1 LNKVVKQ
8 MKREMRLII
17 GVSGASGTIYAIK
30 LLEALK
36 NMNVETCL
44 ITSKAA
50 EEILKFENELSK
62 EAFIK
67 LASQFYEEND
77 LKAPVTSGSYKTN
90 GMIIVPCSMKTLAGI
105 ASGYTSNLIL
115 RAADVTLKER
125 RPLVLVVR
133 ETPLNLIHLENM
145 LKAAK
150 AGAIILPASPAFYH
164 KPKTILDLIDYIV
177 ERILRIFN
185 LPYKF
190 KIEWKGY

>member
-1 LNKVVKQ
+1 
-8 MKREMRLII
+8 MRLII
-17 GVSGASGTIYAIK
+17 GISGASGTIYAIK

-36 NMNVETCL
+36 DINVEAHL
-44 ITSKAA
+44 IISKAA
-50 EEILKFENELSK
+50 EEIIKFENELSK
-62 EAFIK
+62 EALIK
-67 LASQFYEEND
+67 LASQFHEVND
-77 LKAPVTSGSYKTN
+77 LKALVTSGSYKTD

-105 ASGYTSNLIL
+105 ASGYASNLIL
-115 RAADVTLKER
+115 RAADVTLKEK

-164 KPKTILDLIDYIV
+164 KPKAIPDLVNYIV
-177 ERILRIFN
+177 GKILGIFN

-190 KIEWKGY
+190 KVEWKGY